1 MKGEGWRLG
10 MIALGIVLIGGFL
23 LFGCL
28 GEEGADGEIWE
39 AGESGDS
46 SGTGGSG
53 GDIYEVGSGG
63 EGGLHPGESPYETG
77 REIPM
82 SEVVLHNS
90 LGDCWIVIGGKV
102 YDVDAYITVHPG
114 GNGIVDYCGEDATSA
129 FESKPGSGE
138 AHSDYARGVLGEHY
152 VGELE

>member
-1 MKGEGWRLG
+1 VSAVSDRWRLG
-10 MIALGIVLIGGFL
+10 MVILGIILIGGFL

-28 GEEGADGEIWE
+28 GEEG
-39 AGESGDS
+39 SGGS
-46 SGTGGSG
+46 SGGSGGSG
-53 GDIYEVGSGG
+53 GDIYEVGEGAG